1 MAETARGKDKRI
13 CNCFIDFQKA
23 FDTIKH
29 IDLIWNVLNSF
40 GVDIK
45 ITRLL
50 QNIYA
55 NSKAAVQVG
64 RELGDWFGQSIGTRQ
79 GDPVSP
85 AIFITY
91 LERVMDA
98 CENCRTGVNISGEL
112 IDNLRFADDIDL
124 LEERSEDLQES
135 LNGVAAAAEPMGL
148 RLNIAKT
155 KVMVFGEEQMT
166 ERVAI
171 GNTEIDC
178 VKEFEYLG
186 SLITWDNDCSRE
198 IKRRIA
204 KDTGAMAGFNPIWRS
219 KVIRKSVKLE
229 VLRTCVFSVL
239 LYASETWT
247 MKKED
252 QRRLLAFEMK
262 GYRRILNIRWQQKI
276 SNREVRN
283 RVQATRNIVQRI
295 VERKMNFFGHICR
308 MADNRM
314 VKKVVMGYMA
324 GNNRRGRP
332 RREWLD
338 DIREWGGADLPT
350 MIRATQDRSGWK
362 RRVSQAVDTNG

>member
-1 MAETARGKDKRI
+1 M
-13 CNCFIDFQKA
+13 
-23 FDTIKH
+23 
-29 IDLIWNVLNSF
+29 
-40 GVDIK
+40 
-45 ITRLL
+45 
-50 QNIYA
+50 
-55 NSKAAVQVG
+55 
-64 RELGDWFGQSIGTRQ
+64 
-79 GDPVSP
+79 
-85 AIFITY
+85 
-91 LERVMDA
+91 
-98 CENCRTGVNISGEL
+98 
-112 IDNLRFADDIDL
+112 
-124 LEERSEDLQES
+124 
-135 LNGVAAAAEPMGL
+135 
-148 RLNIAKT
+148 
-155 KVMVFGEEQMT
+155 
-166 ERVAI
+166 
-171 GNTEIDC
+171 
-178 VKEFEYLG
+178 G

-204 KDTGAMAGFNPIWRS
+204 KATGAMAGFNPIWRS

-362 RRVSQAVDTNG
+362 RMVSQAVDTNG